1 MDKDI
6 SQNILKALLLI
17 CKRLDQISDS
27 LLNIAS
33 SLQTQAPNPKQEE
46 IN

>member
-1 MDKDI
+1 MDKEI

-17 CKRLDQISDS
+17 CKRLDEIGDSLSNISDS
-27 LLNIAS
+27 LQNLA
-33 SLQTQAPNPKQEE
+33 ANPKQEE

>member
-1 MDKDI
+1 MDKEI

-17 CKRLDQISDS
+17 CKRLDEIGDS
-27 LLNIAS
+27 LSVIAD